1 MKCSRGAFYA
11 AKNEVLDKLTTHAL
25 VLRVSFNPTIKR
37 FAEKA

>member
-25 VLRVSFNPTIKR
+25 VLRVSFNASLKR
-37 FAEKA
+37 IAEKA